1 METVCKHFLL
11 GRKCEILKSSVSNRL
26 ARAYKQDSWS
36 EAHVY
41 MFLFYLTLQASDE
54 REGWPDAGSL
64 DTHLPHLQGEHC

>member
-26 ARAYKQDSWS
+26 ARAYKQASWS

-54 REGWPDAGSL
+54 QEGWPGAGSL
-64 DTHLPHLQGEHC
+64 DTHLPHLRGEHC